1 MDVVPVHCAFR
12 PLARPHGLEHHEGV
26 ACAAT
31 DTMKPFH
38 ILGVL
43 VLSLLGGF
51 IGAKLATPAGATAP
65 QAAPVTGPVASVEA
79 VAAPDKGVAT
89 RLDALDMQLALLQRK
104 VEDAAGS
111 ASSRSEAPEA
121 VAAQVEAAVANAA
134 PSRDTILRVIEEDRL
149 MQEQKRETERKER
162 EALQAKQ
169 RAERTAQRLG
179 MDALQ
184 TQTLAD
190 FYVSER
196 AKFDELRQGW
206 QNGGDPEG
214 MREQMRV
221 AREWRDAELNRLF
234 GPTLGPQLA
243 EQGFEGMGR
252 GNRGNNNNNNGGG
265 GGGGNRRGG
274 GAGGGG
280 NGNGGGNANGGG
292 NGAGGF

>member
-1 MDVVPVHCAFR
+1 
-12 PLARPHGLEHHEGV
+12 
-26 ACAAT
+26 
-31 DTMKPFH
+31 MKPFH
-38 ILGVL
+38 ILGLL
-43 VLSLLGGF
+43 VLSLLGGY
-51 IGAKLATPAGATAP
+51 IGAKFATPAGSVVATTMPITAP
-65 QAAPVTGPVASVEA
+65 AATTEIAG
-79 VAAPDKGVAT
+79 APDKALAARV
-89 RLDALDMQLALLQRK
+89 DALDMQLAMLQQK
-104 VEDAAGS
+104 VEDGTGS
-111 ASSRSEAPEA
+111 ASTRLEAPEA
-121 VAAQVEAAVANAA
+121 VAAKVEAAVASAA

-149 MQEQKRETERKER
+149 MQEQKREAERKER
-162 EALQAKQ
+162 ELLQSKQ

-234 GPTLGPQLA
+234 GSALGAQLA

-252 GNRGNNNNNNGGG
+252 GNRGGNNNGGG
-265 GGGGNRRGG
+265 AADRRAGGRGNGGNGANANG
-274 GAGGGG
+274 SAGGGG
-280 NGNGGGNANGGG
+280 
-292 NGAGGF
+292 GGF

>member
-1 MDVVPVHCAFR
+1 
-12 PLARPHGLEHHEGV
+12 V
-26 ACAAT
+26 A
-31 DTMKPFH
+31 K
-38 ILGVL
+38 
-43 VLSLLGGF
+43 
-51 IGAKLATPAGATAP
+51 
-65 QAAPVTGPVASVEA
+65 
-79 VAAPDKGVAT
+79 
-89 RLDALDMQLALLQRK
+89 
-104 VEDAAGS
+104 
-111 ASSRSEAPEA
+111 
-121 VAAQVEAAVANAA
+121 VEAAVANAA
-134 PSRDTILRVIEEDRL
+134 PSRDTILRVIEEDRQ
-149 MQEQKRETERKER
+149 MQEQKREAERKER
-162 EALQAKQ
+162 EAQQAKQ

-252 GNRGNNNNNNGGG
+252 GNRGGNNGGAGNNNGGADR
-265 GGGGNRRGG
+265 RRG
-274 GAGGGG
+274 GGGG
-280 NGNGGGNANGGG
+280 NGNGGGNGGG
-292 NGAGGF
+292 GF

>member
-1 MDVVPVHCAFR
+1 
-12 PLARPHGLEHHEGV
+12 
-26 ACAAT
+26 
-31 DTMKPFH
+31 MKPFH

-43 VLSLLGGF
+43 VLSLLGGY
-51 IGAKLATPAGATAP
+51 IGAMFGAPAGSTVATPT
-65 QAAPVTGPVASVEA
+65 PVTEPL
-79 VAAPDKGVAT
+79 AATEVVPTPDKALAA
-89 RLDALDMQLALLQRK
+89 RIDELDMQLALLQRK
-104 VEDAAGS
+104 IEDAAGS
-111 ASSRSEAPEA
+111 ASGRLEAPEA
-121 VAAQVEAAVANAA
+121 VAAKVEAAVANAA
-134 PSRDTILRVIEEDRL
+134 PSRDAILRVIEEDRV
-149 MQEQKRETERKER
+149 MQEQKREAERKER

-252 GNRGNNNNNNGGG
+252 GNRGGNNNGGG
-265 GGGGNRRGG
+265 GNGGGGGNNGG
-274 GAGGGG
+274 GRAGGRGGGGG
-280 NGNGGGNANGGG
+280 NGGGNGGG
-292 NGAGGF
+292 GGF

>member
-1 MDVVPVHCAFR
+1 
-12 PLARPHGLEHHEGV
+12 
-26 ACAAT
+26 
-31 DTMKPFH
+31 MKPFH

-51 IGAKLATPAGATAP
+51 IGAKLATPSGATAP
-65 QAAPVTGPVASVEA
+65 QAAPVTGPVAAVEA

-104 VEDAAGS
+104 IEDAAGS

-252 GNRGNNNNNNGGG
+252 GNRGNNNNNNNTGGGGG